1 MTTQNRQKSNA
12 KKNKKNTQKN
22 FTFIFTDENRF
33 WSKVPLDLPY
43 LTEYE
48 SQASQAWMDMAASLQ
63 IGVSRSSLSLIHVH
77 LNMYETQKCF

>member
-1 MTTQNRQKSNA
+1 ML
-12 KKNKKNTQKN
+12 KKKKPKKKTNI
-22 FTFIFTDENRF
+22 TFIFTDENRF

-48 SQASQAWMDMAASLQ
+48 SQASQAWMDMAAILQ